1 MIELLRNDPLLLLFV
16 VAAIGYLVGRI
27 EIHGI
32 GLGVAAV
39 LFVGIVIGGLDPEL
53 KLPDLVYELGLVLFV
68 YTVGLSSGPGFFAS
82 FRHKGL
88 YNLLFVL
95 SILALAFG
103 LALLIRWLFQLTPAL
118 TAGIFAGSLTN
129 TPALATT
136 LDYIR
141 ANAAPDVRTAML
153 NEPVIGYSV
162 TYPMG
167 VIAMILALSLFR
179 RFFSS
184 RQAAGMATPE
194 SPSNFDPHLYNR
206 TIRITRPLAT
216 TGSIQ
221 ELMAQYQWNIVFGR
235 LRHDGHL
242 QVVTPQTRF
251 AMGDLVT
258 VVGASVDLEQVTT
271 DLGEVSQE
279 QLNLDRSE
287 LDFRRIFVSNSQL
300 AGKRVRDLNLSKQ
313 YGAIITRVRRGDVEF
328 LVQGDTVLEL
338 GDRVRVLTRR
348 ENLKQVG
355 EFFGDSYRALSE
367 IDVVTLGLGLALGL
381 LVGLVPIPLPGG
393 VTLTLGIA
401 GGPLLVALVLGA
413 LGRTGSLVWSMPYS
427 ANQVLRQM
435 GLVFFLAGVGTR
447 SGYAFFSTL
456 MTGGWNGG
464 LAIFIA
470 GLLITTVIALATLTA
485 GYFILKLPLDILTG
499 ALAGIQTQP
508 AVLGFALAQTDND
521 QPNVGYASVYP
532 MALIGKILFAQFLM
546 LLLR

>member
-27 EIHGI
+27 EIYGI

-39 LFVGIVIGGLDPEL
+39 LFVGIVIGGLDPNL
-53 KLPDLVYELGLVLFV
+53 KLPDVFYQLGLVLFV

-88 YNLLFVL
+88 RNLLFVFG
-95 SILALAFG
+95 ILALAFG
-103 LALLIRWLFQLTPAL
+103 LAVLIHWLFQLTPAV

-141 ANAAPDVRTAML
+141 ANAAPELRAAML

-179 RFFSS
+179 RFC
-184 RQAAGMATPE
+184 RARHGARVATSE
-194 SPSNFDPHLYNR
+194 STDGLDPHLYNR
-206 TIRITRPLAT
+206 TIQITRSLAT
-216 TGSIQ
+216 EGTVR
-221 ELMAQYQWNIVFGR
+221 ELMAQHQWNIVFGR
-235 LRHDGHL
+235 IRHDGRL
-242 QVVTPQTRF
+242 QVVTPHTQF

-258 VVGASVDLEQVTT
+258 VVGTLADLVQVTD
-271 DLGEVSQE
+271 DLGEASQE
-279 QLNLDRSE
+279 QLSLDRSE
-287 LDFRRIFVSNSQL
+287 LDFRRIFVSNPKL
-300 AGKRVRDLNLSKQ
+300 VGKRVRDLNLSKQ
-313 YGAIITRVRRGDVEF
+313 YGAIITRLRRGDVEF
-328 LVQGDTVLEL
+328 LVRGDTVLEL
-338 GDRVRVLTRR
+338 GDRVRVLTRT
-348 ENLKQVG
+348 ENLNQIG

-381 LVGLVPIPLPGG
+381 LIGLVPIPLPGG
-393 VTLTLGIA
+393 VTISLGIA
-401 GGPLLVALVLGA
+401 GGPLLVALVFGA
-413 LGRTGSLVWSMPYS
+413 VGRTGSMVWSMPYS
-427 ANQVLRQM
+427 ANQVLRQL

-464 LAIFIA
+464 LVIFFAGIFI
-470 GLLITTVIALATLTA
+470 TTLVALATLLI
-485 GYFILKLPLDILTG
+485 GYFGLKLPLDVLTG
-499 ALAGIQTQP
+499 TLAGIQTQP

-521 QPNVGYASVYP
+521 QPNIGYASVYP

-546 LLLR
+546 LVLH